1 MQIGEFL
8 VKLGVVTDV
17 SKVEKFSKS
26 LAKVGAVAGLAVGT
40 LNTAAA
46 AAFSFLD
53 GEIRKTE
60 ELAKT
65 KNGLISISKEEI
77 ALAKEYQDS
86 TKKLTGTLDLLKN
99 KLALGVAPQMLS
111 ITERMNGF
119 LLSNKKLI
127 TDGLQKV
134 VKWLFEFA
142 EGTISVFRS
151 LGDLIDK
158 TVGWKNALFI
168 LIGVLALVKKATIR
182 AFIVNPITWVMVA
195 IAGLILLIDDL
206 MTYMRGGKSLF
217 GDFWDPFIKYAKIAR
232 DWWKSLSSETQGYI
246 KTIGS
251 VAAGLKVL
259 TTFVPGVG
267 KAFKFAFSMAARA
280 VMMLSRVMI
289 TNPIIAVIMAIA
301 AAAYYIYKNWDD
313 LPGFFSKLWAG
324 IVDNFLGAVKSILTF
339 FGMTDKGADD
349 LIKSISNTFKDVTEA
364 VKKPFQIA
372 FDWVRDEFGWLLDT
386 LEDGFK
392 KLKFWEDDD
401 THDGPSIG
409 AMVGSNLAM
418 QQAAGGSSVG
428 GGSKVINGGDMKVD
442 INVKDNDTAQ
452 VVKSTVERSGNK
464 MAQAN
469 AQLAGGF

>member
-26 LAKVGAVAGLAVGT
+26 LAKVGAVAGLAVGA

-65 KNGLISISKEEI
+65 KNGLVSISKQEL
-77 ALAKEYQDS
+77 ALAKEYQNS

-142 EGTISVFRS
+142 EGTINIFKSM
-151 LGDLIDK
+151 GMLIDK

-168 LIGVLALVKKATIR
+168 LIGVLALVKKATIQ
-182 AFIVNPITWVMVA
+182 AFIANPITWVMAA

-206 MTYMRGGKSLF
+206 MTYMRGGKSAL
-217 GDFWDPFIKYAKIAR
+217 GDFWDPFIKYAKIVR
-232 DWWKSLSSETQGYI
+232 DWWKSLSLETRSYAKNAGMVLVAL
-246 KTIGS
+246 KALTSFVPKVGS
-251 VAAGLKVL
+251 V
-259 TTFVPGVG
+259 
-267 KAFKFAFSMAARA
+267 FKFAFAMAAKA
-280 VMMLSRVMI
+280 VLMLSRVMI

-301 AAAYYIYKNWDD
+301 TAAYYIYKNWDD
-313 LPGFFSKLWAG
+313 LPGFFNGILDS

-339 FGMTDKGADD
+339 FGMTDKGVDD
-349 LIKSISNTFKDVTEA
+349 LINSISNTFKDVTEA
-364 VKKPFQIA
+364 VKRPFQIA
-372 FDWVRDEFGWLLDT
+372 FDWVSDKFGWLLDT

-392 KLKFWEDDD
+392 KLKFWEEDAIPDAS
-401 THDGPSIG
+401 GIG
-409 AMVGSNLAM
+409 SMVGSNLSM
-418 QQAAGGSSVG
+418 PQAAGGSSVG

-442 INVKDNDTAQ
+442 INVKDTDTAQ